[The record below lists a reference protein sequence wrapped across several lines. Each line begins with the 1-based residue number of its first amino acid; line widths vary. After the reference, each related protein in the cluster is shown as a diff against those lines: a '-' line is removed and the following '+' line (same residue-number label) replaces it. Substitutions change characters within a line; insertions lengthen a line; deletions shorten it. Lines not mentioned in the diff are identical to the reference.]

1 MKGDSLG
8 DRMKTYYEGISKQFL
23 YRRTPVIMRLDGK
36 AFHTFTKGC
45 NKPFDDTIIKTM
57 QETTKYLMEN
67 IQGAKV
73 GYVQSDEISIL
84 ITDYDK
90 LETDAWFGYNVQ
102 KMCSISAS
110 LASVKFTI
118 EYNLNQTSQHQ
129 NPKPAHFDSRVFNI
143 PKEEVINCFRWRF
156 QDWRRN
162 SIQMLAQA
170 TFPQSFLQG
179 KSCAELITHLDMEG
193 KHWNDLDPV
202 YKNGTIFYNTKRFP
216 GLIESDERFLAQ
228 YSLDLNDKIYCDTIF
243 GEYV

>member
-23 YRRTPVIMRLDGK
+23 YRRIPVIMRLDGK

-84 ITDYDK
+84 ITDYDR

-110 LASVKFTI
+110 LASVKFTRLWMG
-118 EYNLNQTSQHQ
+118 EFD
-129 NPKPAHFDSRVFNI
+129 KVAKDAHFDSRVFNI
-143 PKEEVINCFRWRF
+143 PKEEVVNCFRWRF

-162 SIQMLAQA
+162 SIQMLAQS

-179 KSCAELITHLDMEG
+179 RSCAELITHLDMEG
-193 KHWNDLDPV
+193 KHWNDLSPV
-202 YKNGTIFYNTKRFP
+202 YRNGTLFYYADLEHRP
-216 GLIESDERFLAQ
+216 LRMRSDI
-228 YSLDLNDKIYCDTIF
+228 DLNCNDECNAIF